1 VDPEGQ
7 KSGGGSGTAGSA
19 SGLQGL
25 GSRRGRE
32 ARARAGEYVCTFWNA
47 GECFALDTVLVA
59 EVVAVARVTPVPL
72 SPSWLLGLHNLRGT
86 PLVIADL
93 FQVLDLPGGGS
104 YAGGPMDVL
113 VLRTAAVLVGIRI
126 ERIGAVHGYDGVVR
140 ESAAA
145 PEHPAVK
152 GLLKIAS
159 RGGQVATLLD
169 EGHVSERLAALRLRR
184 PAEGAPGEASEGA
197 KFHG

>member
-1 VDPEGQ
+1 MDPEGQ
-7 KSGGGSGTAGSA
+7 KSGGGSGTAGSS
-19 SGLQGL
+19 SGLL
-25 GSRRGRE
+25 GPGARRRRG

-59 EVVAVARVTPVPL
+59 EVVAVPRVTPVPL
-72 SPSWLLGLHNLRGT
+72 SPPWLLGLHNLRGT

-104 YAGGPMDVL
+104 YGGGAMDVL
-113 VLRTAAVLVGIRI
+113 VLRTDEVLVGIRI

-140 ESAAA
+140 EAAAA

-152 GLLKIAS
+152 GLLKVAA
-159 RGGQVATLLD
+159 RGGQMATLLD
-169 EGHVSERLAALRLRR
+169 EAHVSERLAALRLR
-184 PAEGAPGEASEGA
+184 PSAPGAPGEASEGVR
-197 KFHG
+197 FHG